1 MFQLFNTGVVDTL
14 TPAINLPPV
23 NLHQWRWYQWC
34 TLASEYLSEFSKNL
48 KGLYCYF
55 YGLGEDEPEPE
66 KEPEPKNLVTLSLY
80 EV

>member
-1 MFQLFNTGVVDTL
+1 
-14 TPAINLPPV
+14 
-23 NLHQWRWYQWC
+23 
-34 TLASEYLSEFSKNL
+34 LASEYLSEFSKNL